1 MYNFLS
7 KNGQLLAF
15 LVGVVLVVIFLG
27 IAFSQA
33 GNYDFANMKPEDRF
47 FVNIFDFGLLSAIVL
62 TIISA
67 AGMLLFG
74 LYQVV
79 TNAKGS
85 VKGLIGVAVIVL
97 VMILLYNMA
106 PGTADHPTLERAV
119 ENYQTSAEGRFITE
133 GNMKWIGSSIR
144 MGLLMSILAFAALM
158 VMPLIAPILNRIK

>member
-27 IAFSQA
+27 IALSQA
-33 GNYDFANMKPEDRF
+33 GNYDFANMKPSDRF
-47 FVNIFDFGLLSAIVL
+47 NVNIFDFGLLAAIVL

-74 LYQVV
+74 LFQIV
-79 TNAKGS
+79 TNAKAS
-85 VKGLIGVAVIVL
+85 IKGIIGVAVIVL
-97 VMILLYNMA
+97 LMVVLYNMA
-106 PGTADHPTLERAV
+106 PGAADHPTLERAI
-119 ENYQTSAEGRFITE
+119 ENYQTSAEGRFISE

-144 MGLLMSILAFAALM
+144 MGLLMSILAFAALL
-158 VMPLIAPILNRIK
+158 VMPIIAPILNRIK